1 MLRFHRVQFRQTE
14 NSWRLDRP
22 YRRGNCCNI
31 SCLVDAAALCAVVPA
46 RHARDNE
53 IRLHS
58 QPGIAAEIAVPQ
70 RPFQQKPAR
79 TSVQERTVSIPV
91 CMYARRMVDNIE
103 EPLSPEQIMKRSTKT
118 FEGK

>member
-1 MLRFHRVQFRQTE
+1 MMAGATG
-14 NSWRLDRP
+14 
-22 YRRGNCCNI
+22 RRCCNQ
-31 SCLVDAAALCAVVPA
+31 
-46 RHARDNE
+46 
-53 IRLHS
+53 RLHS
-58 QPGIAAEIAVPQ
+58 QLGIAAEIAVPQ

-103 EPLSPEQIMKRSTKT
+103 EPLSPEQILKRSTKT